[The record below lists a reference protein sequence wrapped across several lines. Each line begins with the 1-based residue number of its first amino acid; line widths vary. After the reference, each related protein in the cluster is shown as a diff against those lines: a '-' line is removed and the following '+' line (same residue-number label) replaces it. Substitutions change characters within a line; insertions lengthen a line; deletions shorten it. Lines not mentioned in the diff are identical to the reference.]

1 MSANQ
6 PGNWS
11 LRLGRWRG
19 VEFRVHVHLPL
30 VALAAFLMAAL
41 PGSLPPELA
50 FYLPQPSLGS
60 AAIAIA
66 VLVGSVLL
74 HELVR
79 AAIAHRVGGH
89 TNLIV
94 LGPLGGWAS
103 PQLPA
108 DPPAHLVTA
117 ISGPLTYLALLVAA
131 GCGLALVGEHDILP
145 LLNPFAPQFIETE
158 STLHWA
164 AQATV
169 WINACLLLANLL
181 PIQPCDGA
189 ELLRGLLWPLVGR
202 ASAAAA
208 VAHIAYGA
216 AAMTAVLA
224 IVVQRRMVNDYLPAW
239 FPLATISVLLL
250 YGANRAAR
258 QRQYDAGLAIDEL
271 ESDDEQWL
279 SAEWI
284 EDERA
289 AVLVERLHEKQQDAL
304 DRKRRERE
312 DREDARVDD
321 ILARLQDV
329 GFDQLS
335 EEEQAI
341 LKRASRRYRQ
351 RQKHPESGEAKA

>member
-6 PGNWS
+6 PANWS

-30 VALAAFLMAAL
+30 VALAALLIAAL
-41 PGSLPPELA
+41 PQSLPPEIG
-50 FYLPQPSLGS
+50 FYLPQPSMGS
-60 AAIAIA
+60 ALIAIA
-66 VLVGSVLL
+66 VLVASVLM
-74 HELVR
+74 HEFVR
-79 AAIAHRVGGH
+79 AALAHRVGGR

-94 LGPLGGWAS
+94 LGPTGGWAA
-103 PQLPA
+103 PHLPS

-117 ISGPLTYLALLVAA
+117 VSGPLTYLALLVTA
-131 GCGLALVGEHDILP
+131 GCGLALAGEQNILQ

-202 ASAAAA
+202 ASASAA

-216 AAMTAVLA
+216 SAMTAVLA
-224 IVVQRRMVNDYLPAW
+224 VVVQRRMVNDYLPAW
-239 FPLATISVLLL
+239 FPLAVISVLLL

-258 QRQYDAGLAIDEL
+258 QRQYDVGLAIDEL

-284 EDERA
+284 EDDRA
-289 AVLVERLHEKQQDAL
+289 AVLVERLEEKQQDAL

-321 ILARLQDV
+321 ILARMADV
-329 GFDQLS
+329 GFSQLS
-335 EEEQAI
+335 EEEQAV

-351 RQKHPESGEAKA
+351 RRRQAEETESD